1 MALEAASG
9 ARPAVTTQ
17 KHSRGL
23 GKARLRFGSW
33 GFASRRQLAPPRRSP
48 ALGGPGRRGEHG
60 PGAVRSF
67 QRARP
72 GRGGGSTIR
81 NPRSASSP
89 RRSSL
94 ASRPGDP
101 PSTRSGDP
109 RHRSPGRA
117 PAGTPTTS
125 QGHTRSSP
133 RRFRARHHSAAL
145 SRPRGSAPSAASL
158 GSYWSLDLL
167 NHRRRCRL
175 AGPRGASGPPA
186 RERPESPPGLSW
198 APRLR
203 VALWPAPSRGLSRA
217 AVCGE
222 DGAHPTAEQKRPGLS
237 SRTRSVCNPGSEG
250 KALSARPVPS
260 GNRARGRRSR
270 PESQTFPL
278 SPCCCYFWL
287 SVPFLSS

>member
-1 MALEAASG
+1 MALRELGLRLPAAVSSTQKVARPPRAGTPRRVRPRGRPEFPTRASG
-9 ARPAVTTQ
+9 A
-17 KHSRGL
+17 
-23 GKARLRFGSW
+23 
-33 GFASRRQLAPPRRSP
+33 
-48 ALGGPGRRGEHG
+48 
-60 PGAVRSF
+60 
-67 QRARP
+67 
-72 GRGGGSTIR
+72 GGGKSAIR

-101 PSTRSGDP
+101 PSTRGGDP
-109 RHRSPGRA
+109 RRRSPGRA

-158 GSYWSLDLL
+158 SSYWSLDLL

-198 APRLR
+198 APRLS
-203 VALWPAPSRGLSRA
+203 VALWPAPSRGLSLA

-237 SRTRSVCNPGSEG
+237 SRARSVCNPGSEG
-250 KALSARPVPS
+250 KAL

-287 SVPFLSS
+287 SVPFLSG